1 MTKKLLFMSALVA
14 VLLVGMCSCS
24 KDNKKKDSSTL
35 NISVSMLNHVVT
47 NGQIAEPFKSSY
59 TLKLNRV
66 NNTVDLSGVV
76 RLSNDGPLYEFTI
89 SNIPATYN
97 STRDYY
103 RFSIDRAIPSSG
115 NLSGVFSNLSG
126 VIDYNNSIISVT
138 YTVNSQSTVNAT
150 LPSLYYQNTSTNAT
164 DASGVTF
171 SIDNAAYEFAID
183 NKTMTAKL
191 GIYDVRFSKSMALIS
206 KLEYED
212 LKVVA
217 TATGY
222 KITGANLAP
231 TNTGDAGIIKNFPLT
246 SIEADLNLAGGTIMA
261 SYTTNGYTVTT
272 TGSCLMK

>member
-1 MTKKLLFMSALVA
+1 MSALVA
-14 VLLVGMCSCS
+14 VLLMGLCSCG
-24 KDNKKKDSSTL
+24 KDSNKKDSSTL
-35 NISVSMLNHVVT
+35 SINVSMLNHVVA

-59 TLKLNRV
+59 TFKLNRV

-76 RLSNDGPLYEFTI
+76 RLSNDSPLNEFSI
-89 SNIPATYN
+89 SGIPATYN
-97 STRDYY
+97 ATRDYY
-103 RFSIDRAIPSSG
+103 RFSIDRAIPASG
-115 NLSGVFSNLSG
+115 NVSGVFTNLSG

-138 YTVNSQSTVNAT
+138 YTVNGQSTVNAT

-183 NKTMTAKL
+183 YKTMTAKL

-206 KLEYED
+206 KLEYEG

-231 TNTGDAGIIKNFPLT
+231 TNTADSGTIKNFPLT

-261 SYTTNGYTVTT
+261 SYATNGYTVTT